1 MRELCLKFGWNL
13 LSLNASRILS
23 KIDDIFRVCAGVEDD
38 FDVND
43 WAGVLDDV
51 LDGLYMP

>member
-1 MRELCLKFGWNL
+1 MSLK
-13 LSLNASRILS
+13 ASRTNS

-51 LDGLYMP
+51 LDGLYMPWGSYVEKFI